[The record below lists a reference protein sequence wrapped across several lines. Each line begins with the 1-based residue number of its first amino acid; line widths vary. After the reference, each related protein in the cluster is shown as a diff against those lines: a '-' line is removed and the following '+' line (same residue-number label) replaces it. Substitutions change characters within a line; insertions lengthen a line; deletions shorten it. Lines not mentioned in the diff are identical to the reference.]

1 MKECKESKGGRN
13 CIMNVFDAIVYIQ
26 QEKIVMQIFDE
37 LSDLHQE
44 AMS

>member
-1 MKECKESKGGRN
+1 
-13 CIMNVFDAIVYIQ
+13 MNVFDAIVYIQ
-26 QEKIVMQIFDE
+26 QEKIVVQIFDE